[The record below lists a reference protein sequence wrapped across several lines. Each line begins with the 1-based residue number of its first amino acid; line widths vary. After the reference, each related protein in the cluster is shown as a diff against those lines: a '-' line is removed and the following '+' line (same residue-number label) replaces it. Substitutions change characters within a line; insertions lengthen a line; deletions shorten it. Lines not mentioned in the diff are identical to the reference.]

1 MSTFTVYRDLQRV
14 SKFAMVLFEIPR
26 RLRQILLE
34 IRSIK
39 NNNLKCIVSTILLYL
54 QWLQKIL
61 VHSLIFC

>member
-26 RLRQILLE
+26 TLRQILLE